1 MKSRFHRI
9 ALAAALL
16 TSLAAAQAHTAI
28 GASSD
33 DLALANSVKAA
44 LVQATP
50 FQDADADITVTAT
63 GGKVALTGWVTYA
76 DDDMLARQIAASV
89 GGVNG
94 VTSNFHA
101 WSTDTD
107 SRIGRPFLQA
117 PAMNSPAMSSSA
129 DETGLAAE
137 VKAALLKAAPFQDK
151 GVELAVHASP
161 DGKIQLAGWV
171 SYAND
176 DVAARE
182 IAMQVPGVKSVTSNF
197 HAWSSEFD
205 SRV

>member
-63 GGKVALTGWVTYA
+63 GGKVALTGWVTYV

-101 WSTDTD
+101 WSTDND
-107 SRIGRPFLQA
+107 ARIGRPFIQA
-117 PAMNSPAMSSSA
+117 PAMDAPAVTSSA
-129 DETGLAAE
+129 SETGLAAE
-137 VKAALLKAAPFQDK
+137 VKAALLKAEPFQDK
-151 GVELAVHASP
+151 NVELAVNATP
-161 DGKIQLAGWV
+161 DGKVQLSGWV
-171 SYAND
+171 GYAND
-176 DVAARE
+176 DLAARA
-182 IAMQVPGVKSVTSNF
+182 IALQVPGVKSVTSNF
-197 HAWSSEFD
+197 RAWSSELD
-205 SRV
+205 GRV